1 MDVAVKVALNHSDTT
16 RSHKSSSYCRYAKE
30 ITLFPFRHFEGE
42 QISFQFFTP
51 DRWEHFTKT
60 TASSHIVRTWL
71 GHKRFFDECQ
81 QGGRNCQF
89 LCNVHSWNG
98 NMTIIVASK
107 SKIQIGKEE
116 AKSSQVVTQQYMEM
130 ACLQLYSR
138 VLIVSKFNIASF
150 RNRE

>member
-1 MDVAVKVALNHSDTT
+1 
-16 RSHKSSSYCRYAKE
+16 
-30 ITLFPFRHFEGE
+30 
-42 QISFQFFTP
+42 
-51 DRWEHFTKT
+51 
-60 TASSHIVRTWL
+60 
-71 GHKRFFDECQ
+71 
-81 QGGRNCQF
+81 
-89 LCNVHSWNG
+89 
-98 NMTIIVASK
+98 MTIIVASK